1 MTKQTDIFD
10 LIQDADQQLH
20 QKDDAFFKLTD
31 HILQLL
37 RAKKIIPIKRV
48 NENQFLHLVTAGILT
63 SAHLNDTSIYM
74 TSRRTNNFVDRG
86 VSTQVIK
93 WLDLMVKHNV
103 LKSEMY
109 PKAVGTLSLSEEFL
123 EYIANYYYSQNTTPV
138 FEKVAV

>member
-1 MTKQTDIFD
+1 MIKQTDIFD
-10 LIQDADQQLH
+10 LIQDSDQKLH

-63 SAHLNDTSIYM
+63 SAHLNDSSIYM

-109 PKAVGTLSLSEEFL
+109 PKAVGTLTLSEEFL
-123 EYIANYYYSQNTTPV
+123 EYITDYYYSQNTSPV

>member
-10 LIQDADQQLH
+10 LIQDSDQKLH

-48 NENQFLHLVTAGILT
+48 NENQFLHLATAGILT

-109 PKAVGTLSLSEEFL
+109 PKAVGTLTLSDEFL
-123 EYIANYYYSQNTTPV
+123 EYITDYYYSQNTTPV

>member
-1 MTKQTDIFD
+1 MTKQTDIFE

-109 PKAVGTLSLSEEFL
+109 PKAVGTLTLSDDFL
-123 EYIANYYYSQNTTPV
+123 EYITDYYYSQNTSPV

>member
-109 PKAVGTLSLSEEFL
+109 PKAVGTLTLSDDFL
-123 EYIANYYYSQNTTPV
+123 EYITDYYYSQNTTPV

>member
-1 MTKQTDIFD
+1 MTKQTDIFQ

-63 SAHLNDTSIYM
+63 SAHLNETSIYM

-103 LKSEMY
+103 LESQMY
-109 PKAVGTLSLSEEFL
+109 PKAVGTLTLSEEFE
-123 EYIANYYYSQNTTPV
+123 EYLGDYYLTSVNHG
-138 FEKVAV
+138 FEKVTA

>member
-63 SAHLNDTSIYM
+63 SAHLNDSSIFM

-103 LKSEMY
+103 LVSQMH
-109 PKAVGTLSLSEEFL
+109 PKAVGTLTLSEEFL
-123 EYIANYYYSQNTTPV
+123 EYITDYYYSQNTTPV

>member
-109 PKAVGTLSLSEEFL
+109 PKAVGTLTLSDEFL
-123 EYIANYYYSQNTTPV
+123 EYITDYYYSQNTTPV

>member
-10 LIQDADQQLH
+10 LIQDSDQKLQ

-109 PKAVGTLSLSEEFL
+109 PKAVGTLTLSDEFL
-123 EYIANYYYSQNTTPV
+123 EYITDYYYSRNTSPV

>member
-10 LIQDADQQLH
+10 LIQDSDQKLH

-93 WLDLMVKHNV
+93 WLDLMVKNNV

-109 PKAVGTLSLSEEFL
+109 PKAVGTLTLSDEFL
-123 EYIANYYYSQNTTPV
+123 EYITDYYYSQNTSPV

>member
-37 RAKKIIPIKRV
+37 RAKQIIPIKRV

-63 SAHLNDTSIYM
+63 SAHLNDSSIFM

-103 LKSEMY
+103 LVSQMH
-109 PKAVGTLSLSEEFL
+109 PKAVGTLTLSEEFL
-123 EYIANYYYSQNTTPV
+123 EYITDYYYSQNTTPV

>member
-37 RAKKIIPIKRV
+37 RAKQIIPIKRV

-63 SAHLNDTSIYM
+63 SAHLNDSSIFM

-109 PKAVGTLSLSEEFL
+109 PKAVGTLTLSEEFL
-123 EYIANYYYSQNTTPV
+123 EYITDYYYSQNTTPV

>member
-20 QKDDAFFKLTD
+20 QKDEAFFKLTNY
-31 HILQLL
+31 ILHLL
-37 RAKKIIPIKRV
+37 RLKKIIPIKRV

-63 SAHLNDTSIYM
+63 SAHLNDSSIFM

-103 LKSEMY
+103 LVSQMH
-109 PKAVGTLSLSEEFL
+109 PKAVGTLTLSDEFEEYL
-123 EYIANYYYSQNTTPV
+123 GDYYVTSV
-138 FEKVAV
+138 KHDSEKVTV